1 MHLTLSVHSLADQQ
15 MPFSSMELMLDE
27 APSERSGSWVT
38 THVELVERLAE
49 GAMGELWRGYHHTLA
64 SPVAVKVIL
73 EEYRDDR
80 GMLERFH
87 MEAIAAAR
95 VKHPYVVQIYDH
107 GTTADGTAY
116 IVMELFEGE
125 TLRERIDAR
134 GPVPIPQALAI
145 AEQLADAL
153 DAVHEQ
159 GVVHRDVKPDNIALI
174 ETSRGVQIKLFDF
187 GVASVDTRD
196 VRVTEPGTLL
206 GTPAYMSVEQM
217 LAVDEVDHR
226 TDVWA
231 LAVVLYEMLTGRLPF
246 DDRSL
251 RSACAAI
258 TAGRYYKPTDRVPT
272 LGGAVDEWFARAVDP
287 SPDERYQSSSE
298 LVDALKAVLRP
309 ARDSELC
316 RTLPSSPALAG
327 LVQSTLRSAGMPVP
341 RRRGRSY
348 FVFGAMAAATTLSS
362 WSFYQREA
370 PPMVESVLG
379 LAADR
384 TGAVVIERSSIL
396 ASAASESMPPPAP
409 DTAPEQNTRVASPRI
424 RAHSGAAP
432 QPQGLPAKDL
442 GF

>member
-1 MHLTLSVHSLADQQ
+1 
-15 MPFSSMELMLDE
+15 MELMRDE
-27 APSERSGSWVT
+27 APSERPGAWVT
-38 THVELVERLAE
+38 PHVELLERLAE

-64 SPVAVKVIL
+64 SHVAVKVIVA
-73 EEYRDDR
+73 EYRDEP

-95 VKHPYVVQIYDH
+95 VKHPHVIQIYDH

-125 TLRERIDAR
+125 TLRERIDDR
-134 GPVPIPQALAI
+134 GPVPIPEALAI

-187 GVASVDTRD
+187 GVASVLETRD
-196 VRVTEPGTLL
+196 PRVTEPGTLL

-217 LAVDEVDHR
+217 LATGEVDHR

-258 TAGRYYKPTDRVPT
+258 TAGRYHKPTERVPS
-272 LGGAVDEWFARAVDP
+272 LGAAVDEWFARAVDP
-287 SPDERYQSSSE
+287 SPNERYQSSSE

-309 ARDSELC
+309 ARERELC
-316 RTLPSSPALAG
+316 RTWPSSPALAG
-327 LVQSTLRSAGMPVP
+327 LVKSTLRSAGVAAPP
-341 RRRGRSY
+341 RRSRSY
-348 FVFGAMAAATTLSS
+348 FVFAALAAATTMSS

-370 PPMVESVLG
+370 PRMLESVLG
-379 LAADR
+379 TTADR
-384 TGAVVIERSSIL
+384 TGALVIERSSIL
-396 ASAASESMPPPAP
+396 ASAESESMPPPAP
-409 DTAPEQNTRVASPRI
+409 DTAPEREARTSTSPQI
-424 RAHSGAAP
+424 RTHSGAAP
-432 QPQGLPAKDL
+432 RPRGLPAKDL